1 MEEKRFSADAM
12 LSFHDNNNYNWP
24 IIEVDRPP
32 QQVDGI
38 LSERWQCTTLG
49 GVRSCNNM
57 VNQKLAVRVAEE
69 KRGEGTQTVT
79 MVTNRLSNIR
89 NTVL

>member
-24 IIEVDRPP
+24 IIEVDRPNRLMEFC
-32 QQVDGI
+32 QKDGNDVHA
-38 LSERWQCTTLG
+38 LSTLG

-57 VNQKLAVRVAEE
+57 VNQKLAR
-69 KRGEGTQTVT
+69 
-79 MVTNRLSNIR
+79 
-89 NTVL
+89 